1 MPIRRK
7 GQMTDELDPLD
18 LLEKKI
24 AQLVK
29 AYAALKNEKNAF
41 GERLAQKDM
50 EIDGLQKKFSLLHQ
64 ERERAREKLENLI
77 HRLDRLIGS
86 EE

>member
-1 MPIRRK
+1 MAE
-7 GQMTDELDPLD
+7 ELDPLD

-50 EIDGLQKKFSLLHQ
+50 EIDGLQKKFSMLNQ

>member
-1 MPIRRK
+1 
-7 GQMTDELDPLD
+7 MTEELDPLD

-50 EIDGLQKKFSLLHQ
+50 EIDGLQKKFSMLNQ

-86 EE
+86 DE

>member
-1 MPIRRK
+1 MAE
-7 GQMTDELDPLD
+7 ELDPFD

-29 AYAALKNEKNAF
+29 AYASLKTEKNSF
-41 GERLAQKDM
+41 GARVAQKET
-50 EIDGLQKKFSLLHQ
+50 EIEGLQKKLTLLGQ
-64 ERERAREKLENLI
+64 ERERAKEKLENLI
-77 HRLDRLIGS
+77 NRLDRLINS

>member
-1 MPIRRK
+1 
-7 GQMTDELDPLD
+7 MTDELDPLD

>member
-1 MPIRRK
+1 MA
-7 GQMTDELDPLD
+7 DEMDPLD

-29 AYAALKNEKNAF
+29 AYAALKNEKNSF
-41 GERLAQKDM
+41 GERLAQKDL
-50 EIDGLQKKFSLLHQ
+50 EIDGLQKKFSMLNQ

-86 EE
+86 ED